1 MTNSTTEILRNNLK
15 KYRKQSG
22 ITQLKLSI
30 LAGVS
35 KEYITAIEL
44 GKRTP
49 SIKRLDK
56 IAKVLKID
64 FYKFFINN
72 D

>member
-1 MTNSTTEILRNNLK
+1 MTNSTIITVRNNIK
-15 KYRKQSG
+15 KYRKQMG
-22 ITQLKLSI
+22 QTQLKLSL

-49 SIKRLDK
+49 SIKRLDM
-56 IAKVLKID
+56 IAKALKTEI
-64 FYKFFINN
+64 YKFFKNS